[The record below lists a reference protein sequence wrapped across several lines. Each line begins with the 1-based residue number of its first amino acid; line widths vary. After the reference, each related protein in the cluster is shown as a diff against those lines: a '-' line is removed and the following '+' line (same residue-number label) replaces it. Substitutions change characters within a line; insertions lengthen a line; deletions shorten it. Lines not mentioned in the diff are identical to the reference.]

1 MGTDQQPHAR
11 STPRDRT
18 RRPENVVV
26 SPPQRGQLDSAVT
39 PPTHLHRWHRAGA
52 AGFGLVLCG
61 FGVLGLLQRLD
72 WFSTQGESIAGLSSN
87 GLLSMI
93 SLVVGA
99 LLIAAAVRGART
111 ASTALVVVGAAFM
124 LSGVANVLV
133 LTTALNLLA
142 FTMANVVFSLVAGAL
157 LLIAGAWGRFT
168 GRLPPDNP
176 YRRERHPGEGRDGNL
191 LEEQPVDGQGIGV
204 TDRLPTTYHDAA
216 DVADVR
222 DMAEAERAA
231 ARGAATP
238 AQTEGVAGAAR
249 SRRGEDRLEGWRRHR
264 RRPQR

>member
-1 MGTDQQPHAR
+1 MSTDHRSRRHSAR
-11 STPRDRT
+11 RGPSS
-18 RRPENVVV
+18 RPDHVGG
-26 SPPQRGQLDSAVT
+26 SPQEPTSRIDAAAA
-39 PPTHLHRWHRAGA
+39 PPTRLHRSHRVGA
-52 AGFGLVLCG
+52 AGFGLVLCA
-61 FGVLGLLQRLD
+61 FGVLGFLQRLD
-72 WFSTQGESIAGLSSN
+72 WFSTQGEPIAGLSTN

-93 SLVVGA
+93 SVIVGA
-99 LLIAAAVRGART
+99 LLIAAALRGPRT
-111 ASTALVVVGAAFM
+111 ASTALVVIGAAFM

-133 LTTALNLLA
+133 LTTPLNILA
-142 FTMANVVFSLVAGAL
+142 FTMNNVIFSLVAGAL

-176 YRRERHPGEGRDGNL
+176 YRRERHPNEGRDGNL
-191 LEEQPVDGQGIGV
+191 LEEQPVDGQGSPV
-204 TDRLPTTYHDAA
+204 NRLPTTYTDAA

-238 AQTEGVAGAAR
+238 TQAKGLTDAAQ
-249 SRRGEDRLEGWRRHR
+249 SRRGEDRLQGWRRHL